1 MRVLGIEFAASNMNY
16 VLVQKVEEEFVVIQS
31 NRLSLGETRARE
43 ALVAFQRA
51 VLTTFNDTVPD
62 RIAIKEKPEKGAMQ
76 AGAAAMKM
84 EGIVLANA
92 PCPVEFVSGARIN
105 KSTIEND
112 TIHGYLKIAL
122 KAAVVVLESK

>member
-31 NRLSLGETRARE
+31 NRLSLGET
-43 ALVAFQRA
+43 RA

-122 KAAVVVLESK
+122 KAAVVVLDSK